1 MIEDIVSLRMPVE
14 ERLVVRKNRLEPA
27 GATKDTKRISIVTG
41 THGDELNGQYVC
53 YKIIERIKEEPEN
66 LAGIV
71 DVYPSINPLGIDTGS
86 RGIPLNDLDM
96 NRVFPG
102 TDSGAMAEHIAY
114 KITQDIIGSDMCVD
128 VHSSN
133 IFIKEVPQV
142 RLSPENYDRLLP
154 YAKLMNADIIWALSS
169 SAYLEASLANCL
181 NMFGVP
187 SIVVEMG
194 AGSRITREYA
204 RQMLDGIFM
213 LMKELGIWKGSVFP
227 IKEPIVAEP
236 GAVSAIH
243 AERSGLF
250 IVDDTE
256 IGVDISKGHRI
267 GKIVDPLTGDVLEEI
282 ISPKDGFL
290 LTLREH
296 PVVYRGAIMAR
307 VCGRGQAKTDKGNP
321 GDKRQEP
328 GKGHSGEGELYV

>member
-1 MIEDIVSLRMPVE
+1 MFTGVKGADMIEEIVSLQMPVE
-14 ERLVVRKNRLEPA
+14 ERLVVSKNRLEPPD
-27 GATKDTKRISIVTG
+27 TSKNTKRISIVTG

-53 YKIIERIKEEPEN
+53 YKIIERIKQEPEK
-66 LAGIV
+66 LTGIV

-86 RGIPLNDLDM
+86 RGIPMNDLDM

-102 TDSGAMAEHIAY
+102 SEAGAMAEHIAY

-142 RLSPENYDRLLP
+142 RLSPENYESLLP

-169 SAYLEASLANCL
+169 EAYLESSLANAL
-181 NMFGVP
+181 NLFGVP

-194 AGSRITREYA
+194 AGSRITRDYA
-204 RQMLDGIFM
+204 RQTLDGIFM
-213 LMKELGIWKGSVFP
+213 LMKELGIWQGGVFP
-227 IKEPIVAEP
+227 VKEPMIANP
-236 GAVSAIH
+236 GDVSAVH

-250 IVDDTE
+250 ILDDTE
-256 IGVDISKGHRI
+256 IGVNICRGQRI
-267 GKIVDPLTGDVLEEI
+267 GKIVNPLTGEILEEI

-307 VCGRGQAKTDKGNP
+307 VCGADTKEAD
-321 GDKRQEP
+321 
-328 GKGHSGEGELYV
+328 LYA

>member
-1 MIEDIVSLRMPVE
+1 MIHEIVSLQMPVG
-14 ERLVVRKNRLEPA
+14 ERLVVKKNRLAPENID
-27 GATKDTKRISIVTG
+27 KNTKRISIVTG

-53 YKIIERIKEEPEN
+53 YKLIEKINAQPEN

-102 TDSGAMAEHIAY
+102 TDSGAMAEHVAY

-142 RLSPENYDRLLP
+142 RLNPENYDMLLP

-169 SAYLEASLANCL
+169 AVYLEASLANCL

-187 SIVVEMG
+187 SLVVEMG
-194 AGSRITREYA
+194 AGSKITRRYA
-204 RQMLDGIFM
+204 RQTLTGI
-213 LMKELGIWKGSVFP
+213 LRVMKEMGIWLGDVP
-227 IKEPIVAEP
+227 PVREPRIAAP
-236 GAVSAIH
+236 GAVTTIH
-243 AERSGLF
+243 ATRSGLF
-250 IVDDTE
+250 ILEVE
-256 IGVDISKGHRI
+256 HIGVNITKGAHI
-267 GKIVDPLTGDVLEEI
+267 GKIVSPLTGEILEEI
-282 ISPKDGFL
+282 IAPKDGYL
-290 LTLREH
+290 LTVREH
-296 PVVYRGAIMAR
+296 PVVYKGAIMAR
-307 VCGRGQAKTDKGNP
+307 VCGMGGADN
-321 GDKRQEP
+321 D
-328 GKGHSGEGELYV
+328 

>member
-1 MIEDIVSLRMPVE
+1 MIHEIVSLQMPVG
-14 ERLVVRKNRLEPA
+14 ERLVVKKNRLAPENID
-27 GATKDTKRISIVTG
+27 KNTKRISIVTG

-53 YKIIERIKEEPEN
+53 YKLIEKINAEPEN

-102 TDSGAMAEHIAY
+102 TDSGAMAEHVAY

-142 RLSPENYDRLLP
+142 RLNPENFDMLLP

-169 SAYLEASLANCL
+169 AVYLEASLANCL

-187 SIVVEMG
+187 SLVVEMG
-194 AGSRITREYA
+194 AGSKITRRYA
-204 RQMLDGIFM
+204 RQTLTGI
-213 LMKELGIWKGSVFP
+213 LSVMKEMGIWLGEVP
-227 IKEPIVAEP
+227 PVREPRIAAP
-236 GAVSAIH
+236 GAVSTIH
-243 AERSGLF
+243 ATRSGLF
-250 IVDDTE
+250 ILEVE
-256 IGVDISKGHRI
+256 RIGVNITKGANI
-267 GKIVDPLTGDVLEEI
+267 GKIVSPLTGEILEEI
-282 ISPKDGFL
+282 VAPNDGYL
-290 LTLREH
+290 LTVREH
-296 PVVYRGAIMAR
+296 PVVYKGAIMAR
-307 VCGRGQAKTDKGNP
+307 VCDMGGADN
-321 GDKRQEP
+321 E
-328 GKGHSGEGELYV
+328 

>member
-1 MIEDIVSLRMPVE
+1 MFTGVKGADMIEEIVSLRMPVE
-14 ERLVVRKNRLEPA
+14 ERLAVRKNRLEPA
-27 GATKDTKRISIVTG
+27 EITKSTKRISIVTG

-53 YKIIERIKEEPEN
+53 YKIIEKIKQEPEN
-66 LAGIV
+66 LTGIV

-86 RGIPLNDLDM
+86 RGIPMNDLDM

-102 TDSGAMAEHIAY
+102 SEAGAMAEHIAY

-142 RLSPENYDRLLP
+142 RLSPENYETLLP

-169 SAYLEASLANCL
+169 AVYLESSLANSL

-194 AGSRITREYA
+194 AGSRITRDYA

-213 LMKELGIWKGSVFP
+213 LMKELGIWQGSVFP
-227 IKEPIVAEP
+227 IKEPLIAQP
-236 GAVSAIH
+236 GDVLAVH

-250 IVDDTE
+250 ILDDTE
-256 IGVDISKGHRI
+256 IGVNISKGHRI
-267 GKIVDPLTGDVLEEI
+267 GKIVNPLTGEVLEEI

-307 VCGRGQAKTDKGNP
+307 VCGADSAGPEEAD
-321 GDKRQEP
+321 
-328 GKGHSGEGELYV
+328 LYA

>member
-1 MIEDIVSLRMPVE
+1 MPVE
-14 ERLVVRKNRLEPA
+14 ERLTVKKNRLEPA
-27 GATKDTKRISIVTG
+27 RITNDTKRISIVTG

-66 LAGIV
+66 LTGIV
-71 DVYPSINPLGIDTGS
+71 DVYPSINPLGIDAGT
-86 RGIPLNDLDM
+86 RGVPIDDLDM

-102 TDSGAMAEHIAY
+102 SDTGAMAEHIAY
-114 KITQDIIGSDMCVD
+114 GITQDIIGSDMCVD

-133 IFIKEVPQV
+133 IFINEVPQV
-142 RLSPENYDRLLP
+142 RLSPENYEKLLP
-154 YAKLMNADIIWALSS
+154 YAKLMNADIIWTLSS
-169 SAYLEASLANCL
+169 SVYLESSLANSL

-194 AGSRITREYA
+194 VGSRITRGYA

-213 LMKELGIWKGSVFP
+213 LMKELGIWSGSVFP
-227 IKEPIVAEP
+227 IKEPIIAKP
-236 GAVSAIH
+236 GEISAIH
-243 AERSGLF
+243 SERSGLF
-250 IVDDTE
+250 ILDDTE
-256 IGVDISKGHRI
+256 IGVYIDKGHRI
-267 GKIVDPLTGDVLEEI
+267 GKIVEPLTGDVLEEI

-307 VCGRGQAKTDKGNP
+307 VCGSGLTDADDGY
-321 GDKRQEP
+321 
-328 GKGHSGEGELYV
+328 SSEGGLYA

>member
-1 MIEDIVSLRMPVE
+1 MIEEIVSLQMPVD

-27 GATKDTKRISIVTG
+27 GATKRTKRISIVTG

-53 YKIIERIKEEPEN
+53 YKLIERIRREPEN
-66 LAGIV
+66 LTGTV

-86 RGIPLNDLDM
+86 RGIPINDLDM

-102 TDSGAMAEHIAY
+102 NDSGAMAEHIAY
-114 KITQDIIGSDMCVD
+114 KIIQDIIGSDMCVD

-133 IFIKEVPQV
+133 IFIREVPQV
-142 RLSPENYDRLLP
+142 RLSPENYDSLLP
-154 YAKLMNADIIWALSS
+154 YARLMNADIIWALSS
-169 SAYLEASLANCL
+169 SAYLESSLANSL

-204 RQMLDGIFM
+204 RRMLDGIFM
-213 LMKELGIWKGSVFP
+213 LMKELGIWQGSVAP
-227 IKEPIVAEP
+227 VKEPIIAAP
-236 GAVSAIH
+236 GGVSAVH

-250 IVDDTE
+250 ILDDTK
-256 IGVDISKGHRI
+256 IGVDISEGRRI
-267 GKIVDPLTGDVLEEI
+267 GKIVNPLTGDVLEEI
-282 ISPKDGFL
+282 VSPKDGFL

-307 VCGRGQAKTDKGNP
+307 VCGTDVTGR
-321 GDKRQEP
+321 DL
-328 GKGHSGEGELYV
+328 GEESLYA

>member
-1 MIEDIVSLRMPVE
+1 MIEEIVSLQMPVE
-14 ERLVVRKNRLEPA
+14 ERLVVRKNRLEPEHA
-27 GATKDTKRISIVTG
+27 GKNMKRISIVTG

-53 YKIIERIKEEPEN
+53 YKLIEKIKAHPEH
-66 LAGIV
+66 LCGIV

-86 RGIPLNDLDM
+86 RGIPMNDLDM

-142 RLSPENYDRLLP
+142 RLSPENYDKLLP
-154 YAKLMNADIIWALSS
+154 YARLMNADIIWALSAS
-169 SAYLEASLANCL
+169 VYLEASLANCL

-194 AGSRITREYA
+194 AGSRITRTYA
-204 RQMLDGIFM
+204 RQTLDGIFR
-213 LMKELGIWKGSVFP
+213 LMKELGIWSGSVEEV
-227 IKEPIVAEP
+227 KEPIVANT
-236 GAVSAIH
+236 GDVSAIH
-243 AERSGLF
+243 AGRSGLF
-250 IVDDTE
+250 ILEDAE
-256 IGVDISKGHRI
+256 IGVNIQKGFKI
-267 GKIVDPLTGDVLEEI
+267 GKIVSPLTGDVLEEI

-290 LTLREH
+290 FTLREH
-296 PVVYRGAIMAR
+296 PVVYKGAIMAR
-307 VCGRGQAKTDKGNP
+307 VCKTGDRAETAFASVKG
-321 GDKRQEP
+321 
-328 GKGHSGEGELYV
+328 GEAYV

>member
-1 MIEDIVSLRMPVE
+1 MIEEIVSLQMPVE
-14 ERLVVRKNRLEPA
+14 EKMVVRKNRLEPA
-27 GATKDTKRISIVTG
+27 NTDRHTKRISIVTG

-53 YKIIERIKEEPEN
+53 YKLIERIKSEPQY
-66 LAGIV
+66 LTGIV
-71 DVYPSINPLGIDTGS
+71 DVYPSINPLGVDTGS
-86 RGIPLNDLDM
+86 RSIPMNDLDM

-102 TDSGAMAEHIAY
+102 TDTGAMAEHVAY

-142 RLSPENYDRLLP
+142 RLSTEEYDKLLP

-169 SAYLEASLANCL
+169 AAYLESSLANCL

-194 AGSRITREYA
+194 AGSRITRNYA
-204 RQMLDGIFM
+204 RQTLEGIFR
-213 LMKELGIWKGSVFP
+213 LMKELGIWSGPVENV
-227 IKEPIVAEP
+227 KEPIVAEP

-250 IVDDTE
+250 ILEVEDL
-256 IGVDISKGHRI
+256 GVHIEKGTHI
-267 GKIVDPLTGDVLEEI
+267 GKIVSPLTGDVLEEI
-282 ISPKDGFL
+282 ISPKSGFL

-296 PVVYRGAIMAR
+296 PVVYKGAIMAR
-307 VCGRGQAKTDKGNP
+307 VCGTGGN
-321 GDKRQEP
+321 E
-328 GKGHSGEGELYV
+328 

>member
-1 MIEDIVSLRMPVE
+1 MIHEIVSLQMPVG
-14 ERLVVRKNRLEPA
+14 ERLVVKKNRLAPENID
-27 GATKDTKRISIVTG
+27 KNTKRISIVTG

-53 YKIIERIKEEPEN
+53 YKLIEKINAQPEN

-102 TDSGAMAEHIAY
+102 TDSGAMAEHVAY

-142 RLSPENYDRLLP
+142 RLNPENYDMLLP

-169 SAYLEASLANCL
+169 AVYLEASLANCL

-187 SIVVEMG
+187 SLVVEMG
-194 AGSRITREYA
+194 AGSKITRRYA
-204 RQMLDGIFM
+204 RQTLTGI
-213 LMKELGIWKGSVFP
+213 LRVMKEMGIWLGDVP
-227 IKEPIVAEP
+227 PVRDPRIAAP
-236 GAVSAIH
+236 GAVTTIH
-243 AERSGLF
+243 ATRSGLF
-250 IVDDTE
+250 ILEVE
-256 IGVDISKGHRI
+256 HIGVNITKGAHI
-267 GKIVDPLTGDVLEEI
+267 GKIVSPLTGEILEEI
-282 ISPKDGFL
+282 IAPKDGYL
-290 LTLREH
+290 LTVREH
-296 PVVYRGAIMAR
+296 PVVYKGAIMAR
-307 VCGRGQAKTDKGNP
+307 VCGMGGADN
-321 GDKRQEP
+321 D
-328 GKGHSGEGELYV
+328 

>member
-1 MIEDIVSLRMPVE
+1 MIEEIVSLQMPVE
-14 ERLVVRKNRLEPA
+14 ERLVVRKNRLEPPA
-27 GATKDTKRISIVTG
+27 VTKKTKRISIVTG

-53 YKIIERIKEEPEN
+53 YKLIERIKQEPEN
-66 LAGIV
+66 LTGIV

-86 RGIPLNDLDM
+86 RGIPMNDLDM

-102 TDSGAMAEHIAY
+102 NDSGAMAEHIAY
-114 KITQDIIGSDMCVD
+114 KIIQDIIGSDMCVD

-169 SAYLEASLANCL
+169 SAYLESSLANAL
-181 NMFGVP
+181 NMFDVP

-194 AGSRITREYA
+194 AGSRITRDYA
-204 RQMLDGIFM
+204 RQTLDGIFM
-213 LMKELGIWKGSVFP
+213 LMKELGIWQGSVFP
-227 IKEPIVAEP
+227 VKEPLIAAP
-236 GAVSAIH
+236 GDVSAVH

-250 IVDDTE
+250 ILDDTK
-256 IGVDISKGHRI
+256 IGVNISGGHRI
-267 GKIVDPLTGDVLEEI
+267 GKIVNPLTGDVLEEI

-290 LTLREH
+290 FTLREH

-307 VCGRGQAKTDKGNP
+307 VCGADGFNSANSQD
-321 GDKRQEP
+321 
-328 GKGHSGEGELYV
+328 SGEEDLYA

>member
-1 MIEDIVSLRMPVE
+1 MIEEIVSLQMPVGE
-14 ERLVVRKNRLEPA
+14 KLVVRKNRLEPA
-27 GATKDTKRISIVTG
+27 NVDKHTKRISIVTG

-53 YKIIERIKEEPEN
+53 YKLIERIKAEPDK
-66 LAGIV
+66 LTGIV

-86 RGIPLNDLDM
+86 RGIPMNDLDM

-142 RLSPENYDRLLP
+142 RLSSENYDTLLP
-154 YAKLMNADIIWALSS
+154 YAKLLNSDIIWALSS
-169 SAYLEASLANCL
+169 AAYLESSLANCL

-194 AGSRITREYA
+194 AGSRITRSYA
-204 RQMLDGIFM
+204 RQTLEGIFS
-213 LMKELGIWKGSVFP
+213 LMKELGIWTGTVSKA
-227 IKEPIVAEP
+227 KEPIIAKP
-236 GAVSAIH
+236 GEVSAIH
-243 AERSGLF
+243 ANRSGLF
-250 IVDDTE
+250 ILEVEDL
-256 IGVDISKGHRI
+256 GVQITKGTHI
-267 GKIVDPLTGDVLEEI
+267 GKIVSPLTGDVLEEI

-296 PVVYRGAIMAR
+296 PVVYKGAIMAR
-307 VCGRGQAKTDKGNP
+307 VCGG
-321 GDKRQEP
+321 
-328 GKGHSGEGELYV
+328 GEQNA

>member
-1 MIEDIVSLRMPVE
+1 MIEEIVSLQMPVE
-14 ERLVVRKNRLEPA
+14 ERLVVKKNRLQPENVQ
-27 GATKDTKRISIVTG
+27 KSTKRISIVTG

-53 YKIIERIKEEPEN
+53 YKLIERINAHPEY

-86 RGIPLNDLDM
+86 RGIPMNDLDM

-133 IFIKEVPQV
+133 IFIREVPQV
-142 RLSPENYDRLLP
+142 RLSPEYYEKLLP

-169 SAYLEASLANCL
+169 SVYLESSLANCL

-194 AGSRITREYA
+194 AGSRITRDYA
-204 RQMLDGIFM
+204 RQTLEGIFR
-213 LMKELGIWKGSVFP
+213 LMKELGIWNGPVENV
-227 IKEPIVAEP
+227 KEPIVANP
-236 GAVSAIH
+236 GEVSAIH
-243 AERSGLF
+243 ATRSGLF
-250 IVDDTE
+250 VIEDTP
-256 IGVDISKGHRI
+256 IGVHIKKGVRI
-267 GKIVDPLTGDVLEEI
+267 GKIVSPLTGEVLEEI
-282 ISPKDGFL
+282 IAPKSGYL

-296 PVVYRGAIMAR
+296 PVVYKGAIMAR
-307 VCGRGQAKTDKGNP
+307 VCGDENP
-321 GDKRQEP
+321 EEG
-328 GKGHSGEGELYV
+328 GKAAYV

>member
-1 MIEDIVSLRMPVE
+1 MIEEIVSLQMPVE
-14 ERLVVRKNRLEPA
+14 ECLVVKKNRLEPKSIN
-27 GATKDTKRISIVTG
+27 KDTKRISIVTG

-53 YKIIERIKEEPEN
+53 YKLIERIKEEPEH
-66 LAGIV
+66 LKGIV

-86 RGIPLNDLDM
+86 RGIPMNDLDM

-142 RLSPENYDRLLP
+142 RLSPEFYEQLLP
-154 YAKLMNADIIWALSS
+154 YAKLLNADIIWALSS
-169 SAYLEASLANCL
+169 AAYLESSLANCL

-204 RQMLDGIFM
+204 RQTLDGIFR
-213 LMKELGIWKGSVFP
+213 LMKELGIWDGDVEDV
-227 IKEPIVAEP
+227 KEPIVAQK
-236 GAVSAIH
+236 GDVSAIH
-243 AERSGLF
+243 ANRSGLF
-250 IVDDTE
+250 ILEVQDL
-256 IGVDISKGHRI
+256 GVHIKKGSHI
-267 GKIVDPLTGDVLEEI
+267 GKIVNPLTGDILEEI

-296 PVVYRGAIMAR
+296 PVVYKGAIMAR
-307 VCGRGQAKTDKGNP
+307 VCG
-321 GDKRQEP
+321 
-328 GKGHSGEGELYV
+328 SGGGVSNV